1 MKKSTTKSIKS
12 PAPATKSVPAA
23 KPAAAIKPA
32 TKAKVAT
39 TAPAPSPK
47 TKAPFATTATLA
59 PAATVPPFAPKEPTR
74 QVTTI
79 TALVDV
85 GFGNTLYLRGE
96 GPGLSWEKGVPL
108 ESLSADKWAITFA
121 ESARPIIFKFLL
133 NDVSWSAGEDYTVAP
148 GTSITV
154 TPVF

>member
-12 PAPATKSVPAA
+12 PAPVTKSVPAKPTASA
-23 KPAAAIKPA
+23 KPAA
-32 TKAKVAT
+32 
-39 TAPAPSPK
+39 K
-47 TKAPFATTATLA
+47 TKTAAASSAAKSSAPFTATATLA
-59 PAATVPPFAPKEPTR
+59 SSTTVPPFAPVAPTR

-108 ESLSADKWAITFA
+108 DSLASDKWAITFA

>member
-12 PAPATKSVPAA
+12 PAPATKSVPSA
-23 KPAAAIKPA
+23 KPVTTVKPA
-32 TKAKVAT
+32 EKAKLAN
-39 TAPAPSPK
+39 TASAPK
-47 TKAPFATTATLA
+47 TKAPFASKATLA
-59 PAATVPPFAPKEPTR
+59 PAATVPPFAPVAPKRP
-74 QVTTI
+74 VTTI

-108 ESLSADKWAITFA
+108 DSLSSDKWAITFT
-121 ESARPIIFKFLL
+121 ESARPVIFKFLL
-133 NDVSWSAGEDYTVAP
+133 NDISWSAGEDYTVAP